1 MKTRKRILSMLLA
14 VMMIFSVL
22 LTPASA
28 QETGSAEIA
37 SSQTA
42 STLNE
47 DYLGPVTAKDVIY
60 QIITDRFYD
69 GDSTNNVPAGFDA
82 SLFDGTGTDIR
93 LYQGGDWQ
101 GIIDKIPYL
110 KSMGITAVWI
120 SAPYENRDAVTDD
133 GWTSYHGYHARNYFA
148 TNKHYGTMADFT
160 EMQEALTDAGI
171 KLVIDFVS
179 NHSSDSRYDGC
190 LYEPDKDE
198 NGNYTFDANGD
209 PIDYNNDGVIENLVA
224 DPNNDTNGWF
234 HHLGDRGTD
243 SSTFGYRF
251 KELANLADYSQ
262 ENAEVAAYLEKAL
275 QFWAEKGISGIRHD
289 ATLHMNPAFVK
300 NAKDAV
306 DSENGP
312 LTQFGEFFIGK
323 PDSKYSE
330 YASFPDRTG
339 VNDLDFEF
347 YNTVNQA
354 FGSFSLDMTDFANM
368 LEYTADDY
376 TYENQTVTF
385 IDNHDVTRFRY
396 VQPNDKP
403 YHAAI
408 AALMTCRGIPNIYY
422 GTEQYLSAADSG
434 AGRIYMGAVSNFGAT
449 TATQL
454 IKKLSD
460 LRQENDALAYGTTQ
474 ILYSSADVIVYSRQF
489 YTKQVVVAINRQPD
503 QIYTVPALSTSI
515 PNGTYSDILGG
526 LLYGESATVSGGSI
540 QSFTLGG
547 GEVCVWSY
555 NPDMDTSTPC
565 IGDVISTMGRAGNT
579 VYIYGQGLGG
589 NPTVKFGDAVA
600 TVVSASNTMI
610 EAIVPITAVA
620 GENMIT
626 VTKGT
631 SVSNEFKYTVLSG
644 DPNQVIFHVNAE
656 TVYGETIHIV
666 GSIPE
671 LGNWDTDKCTEA
683 MMCPNYPEW
692 FLHVSVPAGT
702 TFSFKFIKKD
712 ANGNVTWES
721 NENRVFTSSNSVTGT
736 ADTPVYTWGSNYTG

>member
-1 MKTRKRILSMLLA
+1 MTTRKRILSLLMA
-14 VMMIFSVL
+14 VLMFVTVWV
-22 LTPASA
+22 TPASA
-28 QETGSAEIA
+28 QENESVQTA
-37 SSQTA
+37 STQTA

-47 DYLGPVTAKDVIY
+47 DYLGPVTSKDVIY

-69 GDSTNNVPAGFDA
+69 GDTSNNVPDGFDA
-82 SLFDGTGTDIR
+82 SLYDGTGTDIR
-93 LYQGGDWQ
+93 MYQGGDWQ

-110 KSMGITAVWI
+110 QSMGITAVWI
-120 SAPYENRDAVTDD
+120 SAPYENRDTVTDD

-160 EMQEALTDAGI
+160 ELQQALTDAGI

-190 LYEPDKDE
+190 LYEPDKDA
-198 NGNYTFDANGD
+198 NGNYAFDTNGD

-243 SSTFGYRF
+243 NSTFGYRF

-262 ENAEVAAYLEKAL
+262 ENAEVAAYLEEAML
-275 QFWAEKGISGIRHD
+275 FWAEKGISGIRHD

-306 DSENGP
+306 DSANGP

-347 YNTVNQA
+347 YNTVNQT
-354 FGSFSLDMTDFANM
+354 FGSFALDMTEFANM

-434 AGRIYMGAVSNFGAT
+434 AGRIYMGAVSDFSQT

-460 LRQENDALAYGTTQ
+460 LRQENDALAYGTTEV
-474 ILYSSADVIVYSRQF
+474 LYSSADVVVYSRQF
-489 YTKQVVVAINRQPD
+489 YSKQVVVAINRQPD
-503 QIYTVPALSTSI
+503 QSSTVPALSTSL
-515 PNGTYSDILGG
+515 PNGTYADVLDG

-555 NPDMDTSTPC
+555 NPTMDSNTPC

-600 TVVSASNTMI
+600 TVVSASDTMI
-610 EAIVPITAVA
+610 EAIVPTAAVA

-631 SVSNEFKYTVLSG
+631 SVSNEFMYTVLTG

-692 FLHVSVPAGT
+692 FLHVSIPAGT

-712 ANGNVTWES
+712 ADGNVTWES
-721 NENRVFTSSNSVTGT
+721 NENRVFTSSSSVTGT
-736 ADTPVYTWGSNYTG
+736 VDTPVYTWGANYSG